1 MAACSKRAGM
11 RRRWF
16 VTLSFV
22 AALAVIAI
30 GALLWQAVEFSS
42 LTTVSARVEQA
53 KPLLSALR
61 LAAIG
66 VLALLWPQLAPW
78 LSSLRS
84 SIGADD
90 ESTRT
95 RWMSLRWRVVGWLL
109 VIELII
115 GQNLLSQFFHLAVQ

>member
-1 MAACSKRAGM
+1 M

-16 VTLSFV
+16 VTLSLV

-30 GALLWQAVEFSS
+30 GALLWQAVELSS
-42 LTTVSARVEQA
+42 LTTVSARVEQL
-53 KPLLSALR
+53 KPMLSALR

-66 VLALLWPQLAPW
+66 VLALLWPQRVPW
-78 LSSLRS
+78 LSSLRLS
-84 SIGADD
+84 TSADD
-90 ESTRT
+90 ESTRA

-115 GQNLLSQFFHLAVQ
+115 GRNLLGRFFHLWVQSA